1 MTIIK
6 FPDRSQRVQPVCDVA
21 RQEFELKQQA
31 EVIRQQALEIRKRRE
46 DAQRTGDRR

>member
-1 MTIIK
+1 MKIIK

-31 EVIRQQALEIRKRRE
+31 ELIRQQALAIRKRRK
-46 DAQRTGDRR
+46 DAQRTDDRR

>member
-1 MTIIK
+1 MKVIK

-31 EVIRQQALEIRKRRE
+31 ELIREQALEIRKRRE
-46 DAQRTGDRR
+46 DAQRTGDKR